1 MKIYKAPDNSVHEID
16 PQFSYLL
23 PAGSIEIT
31 TEEANAIRS
40 PAPSEPTLL
49 DYDIAIER
57 ELDADAEVA
66 GYRDPLGRIPSI
78 DRACSYA
85 GYPNPYQEEAQRFVL
100 RRALA
105 WQYAYQVKTA
115 VEAGEREQP
124 TIEQLISELPPRVTA
139 Q

>member
-1 MKIYKAPDNSVHEID
+1 MPYVQRGDQGEVIGRYANYQDYAQEWLDDDHPDLQRI
-16 PQFSYLL
+16 L
-23 PAGSIEIT
+23 
-31 TEEANAIRS
+31 
-40 PAPSEPTLL
+40 TLR

-57 ELDADAEVA
+57 ELDADAEAA

-85 GYPNPYQEEAQRFVL
+85 GYPNPYQEEAQKFVL

-105 WQYAYQVKTA
+105 WQYAYQVKSA
-115 VEAGEREQP
+115 VEVGEREQP